1 MNLLYLI
8 VDLNLELVSL
18 LKIVDVKQW
27 KRKIYDKNEDVEF
40 AFRALF
46 LEDNK
51 IIKLNIE
58 GDKFEIEGLLKIY
71 ADNQDKLIFYFERQG
86 EKSITIEYL
95 NRWLTLQKIFNAL
108 NKQTL
113 LQPKYYR
120 PYLDLILS
128 KLPKQYQKK
137 EANLGD
143 VLKVEIVGEA
153 GGVWCIVK
161 KDEGWVF
168 TEEMK
173 LKPKSL
179 IYIDQQIAWLLFSGG
194 INPMYASQYYQI
206 HGDVN
211 LGSHVLK
218 MKSIMM

>member
-1 MNLLYLI
+1 MKLLSLI

-18 LKIVDVKQW
+18 LKLLDEKQW

-40 AFRALF
+40 AFRVLF
-46 LEDNK
+46 LEDSK
-51 IIKLNIE
+51 TIKLNIE
-58 GDKFEIEGLLKIY
+58 EEKFDIKGLLKIY
-71 ADNQDKLIFYFERQG
+71 EDNLDKLITYFEKLNDEETR
-86 EKSITIEYL
+86 TEYKF
-95 NRWLTLQKIFNAL
+95 RWLTLQKIFSAL

-113 LQPKYYR
+113 LKPNYYR

-128 KLPKQYQKK
+128 KLPKQFQKK

-143 VLKVEIVGEA
+143 TLKVEIVGEA
-153 GGVWCIVK
+153 GGVWCIIK
-161 KDEGWVF
+161 KKEGWVF
-168 TEEMK
+168 TEKIE

>member
-1 MNLLYLI
+1 MNLLSLI

-18 LKIVDVKQW
+18 LKIVDEKQW

-58 GDKFEIEGLLKIY
+58 EEKFEIKGLLKIY
-71 ADNQDKLIFYFERQG
+71 AVNQDKLNFYFERQG
-86 EKSITIEYL
+86 EKSITIEYV

-113 LQPKYYR
+113 LQPNYYR

-128 KLPKQYQKK
+128 KLPKQFQKK

-143 VLKVEIVGEA
+143 VLKVEIVGKA
-153 GGVWCIVK
+153 GGVWSIVK
-161 KDEGWVF
+161 KNNEWVS
-168 TEEMK
+168 TSDDNIN
-173 LKPKSL
+173 PKAL

-194 INPMYASQYYQI
+194 INPTDAGQYYQI
-206 HGDVN
+206 NGDVN
-211 LGSHVLK
+211 LASYVLE
-218 MKSIMM
+218 MKLMM